1 MHLGP
6 DRPAIGILRT
16 RPRGDPDCDFAG
28 PNIWVSG
35 RLSRGRRETRHRSR
49 HACKLAGGASG
60 MEIFPRRVP
69 VPTSFCSRGQEMR
82 PGEGRPHPAS
92 LVYQWLRHCLASS
105 SVSPPELE
113 TPGPETLRRRVSVRS
128 CQLVRPETGLLCF
141 AVSKLSGSYTGSRG
155 LGRVPSCS
163 DTPSVFSRRHY
174 ERAVCTSSR
183 TTR

>member
-1 MHLGP
+1 MTLTAISLAQIFGSADASLAVGGRRGTAHVTRANSRGGQRHGDLP
-6 DRPAIGILRT
+6 SACPRAYIFLQPRSRDETRRRPAA
-16 RPRGDPDCDFAG
+16 PRLLGLSMVAPLPRELVG
-28 PNIWVSG
+28 VS
-35 RLSRGRRETRHRSR
+35 
-49 HACKLAGGASG
+49 
-60 MEIFPRRVP
+60 
-69 VPTSFCSRGQEMR
+69 
-82 PGEGRPHPAS
+82 
-92 LVYQWLRHCLASS
+92 
-105 SVSPPELE
+105 PELE